1 MGWRWYLYNKT
12 LDQYYYTGSSVLT
25 DIQRDLNYVFTV
37 YGWSLEHSLN
47 YVSDE
52 DTQIEMVKV
61 VR

>member
-12 LDQYYYTGSSVLT
+12 LDQYYYTGSSVLQ
-25 DIQRDLNYVFTV
+25 DIQRDLKYVFTV
-37 YGWSLEHSLN
+37 HGWSLDHSLS

-52 DTQIEMVKV
+52 TTQIETAKV